1 MGKRSKGGTPSK
13 GSATSPSKEPDSPP
27 PRPSSP
33 SLDTSGTETEPE
45 TEGEDDSF
53 MDADG
58 PSTATNSDNDEEDE
72 SSPHTPTRSRSPVPT
87 SLSTPL
93 ATTSIQESTDVLAP
107 LTPTIPSSSTY
118 EKPKRP
124 FSLSSEP
131 DTPTIPS
138 TPSPKK
144 QPTTTTTSPQVVV
157 PISPSLTQQVWRNSM
172 GLPPSPVPAPSSSA
186 ASNGNLV
193 EVNLSDSTPTTTTAT
208 TDRSDLSSVPKIST
222 TLDYTE
228 NPPPSTSSPT
238 NGFKSEAIEA
248 AFARVR
254 EQSESEAKA
263 NGSND
268 EEGGGEVVDWD
279 FWGRVMSDYEDVAR
293 TQPRELSKAIQRGI
307 PQSLRG
313 MTWQLMAAAKDPTLE
328 MVYQELLHQTSSHE
342 KSISRDLSRTFPK
355 HEYFM
360 DEAGVGQENLFNVVK
375 AYSLY
380 DEEVGYTQG
389 LQFIVGPL
397 LLNMPDEETFCVLVR
412 LMKSY
417 DLRSHYTPNMPGLQ
431 LRLFQFDRLVEE
443 LLPGIFLHMLRQG
456 VKSSMYASQWFLTL
470 FGYRFPLELV
480 SAVFDLVFAEGVE
493 AIFRFAIALIKR
505 NEDVLLKL
513 EFEDLIEFLKNGL
526 FEVYA

>member
-1 MGKRSKGGTPSK
+1 MAVNLFAFSRSSPALGYSSYDDMGKRSKGGTPSK

-33 SLDTSGTETEPE
+33 SVDTSGTETEPE

-58 PSTATNSDNDEEDE
+58 PSTATNSDNDEEDD

-87 SLSTPL
+87 SLSTQL
-93 ATTSIQESTDVLAP
+93 ATTSINESTDVLAP

-144 QPTTTTTSPQVVV
+144 QPTTTTSPQGVV

-172 GLPPSPVPAPSSSA
+172 GLPPSPVTAPSS
-186 ASNGNLV
+186 GKLV

-208 TDRSDLSSVPKIST
+208 DRSETSSIPKIST

-268 EEGGGEVVDWD
+268 EGGGEVVDWD

-293 TQPRELSKAIQRGI
+293 TQREVSPFFRYSNLSHEAVGGKTDPFFARTEFLARELSKAIQRGI

-313 MTWQLMAAAKDPTLE
+313 MTWQLMA
-328 MVYQELLHQTSSHE
+328 
-342 KSISRDLSRTFPK
+342 
-355 HEYFM
+355 
-360 DEAGVGQENLFNVVK
+360 
-375 AYSLY
+375 
-380 DEEVGYTQG
+380 
-389 LQFIVGPL
+389 
-397 LLNMPDEETFCVLVR
+397 
-412 LMKSY
+412 
-417 DLRSHYTPNMPGLQ
+417 
-431 LRLFQFDRLVEE
+431 
-443 LLPGIFLHMLRQG
+443 
-456 VKSSMYASQWFLTL
+456 
-470 FGYRFPLELV
+470 
-480 SAVFDLVFAEGVE
+480 
-493 AIFRFAIALIKR
+493 
-505 NEDVLLKL
+505 
-513 EFEDLIEFLKNGL
+513 
-526 FEVYA
+526 